1 MARPIIDDE
10 LWALIEPLLP
20 PARPRRFRY
29 PGRKPVANRAALTGI
44 LFVLKS
50 GIRWSDLPAE
60 MGCGSGISCWRR
72 LRDWQQ
78 AGVWDRLHEIL
89 LAKLRAADRIDFS
102 RVVIDSTSVRAVGA
116 GEKPDMTFHVNPD
129 RFLVLHWTFE
139 FPEGGVA
146 VMPTVYHTD
155 IRGLVTALQRSVS
168 RACRFL
174 GTQIG
179 RCPLRCFCAGC
190 SSTGLRR
197 LQETL
202 TNDHQVHA
210 VSSIRGM
217 ASDIDSRVMSQMNP
231 ASSRATATTAVL
243 AFFPRAANLR

>member
-1 MARPIIDDE
+1 MAKPIIDDE

-29 PGRKPVANRAALTGI
+29 PGRKPVADRAALTGI

-89 LAKLRAADRIDFS
+89 LAKLRAAERIDFS

-116 GEKPDMTFHVNPD
+116 GEKLD
-129 RFLVLHWTFE
+129 RTPPIVRDPVPNTTLPPT
-139 FPEGGVA
+139 
-146 VMPTVYHTD
+146 PTV
-155 IRGLVTALQRSVS
+155 RRS
-168 RACRFL
+168 R
-174 GTQIG
+174 
-179 RCPLRCFCAGC
+179 
-190 SSTGLRR
+190 SS
-197 LQETL
+197 
-202 TNDHQVHA
+202 
-210 VSSIRGM
+210 
-217 ASDIDSRVMSQMNP
+217 
-231 ASSRATATTAVL
+231 
-243 AFFPRAANLR
+243 